1 MEALVNLCTTVV
13 GKVLLALVVW
23 FVGKFIIK
31 KVTDL
36 VAKIKVLDK
45 IEPNTRTFVLSALKW
60 LLYIILV
67 VSIVAILGV
76 PMASVITVLGTAG
89 AAIALSLQGSLGNL
103 AGGIML
109 VIFRPFKVGDYVE
122 TSGVAGTVKEIN
134 LFYTVL
140 NTVDNCRINVP
151 NGSLMNANI
160 IDYSA
165 EETRRVDLSFAS
177 AKSEDPTRIQNL
189 MLEVMDQNAKVL
201 KDPAPFAR
209 VSGGTNE
216 AMQFTVRAWCKT
228 ADYWD
233 VYFDLTQ
240 AITEKLGESGVQAPA
255 VRVISEKEY
264 KTKNKRDGQAL
275 YFYKLCPSL
284 FIPFSLNNTGS
295 GHKSSSDSLYTPHAL
310 TDIFLFSLFGTVI
323 MDFGRECGV
332 NRSFPVNLPA
342 FRTENGTVFSD
353 FPGAEFGSAQFASN
367 HIVSFLPCVVRIGQF
382 LCLLSVASLC

>member
-1 MEALVNLCTTVV
+1 MEALTNLCTTVV
-13 GKVLLALVVW
+13 GKVLLAIVVW
-23 FVGKFIIK
+23 FVGKFIVNK
-31 KVTDL
+31 LLGL
-36 VAKIKVLDK
+36 VGKIKVLDK

-60 LLYIILV
+60 LLYVILV

-89 AAIALSLQGSLGNL
+89 AAIALSLQGSLSNL

-109 VIFRPFKVGDYVE
+109 VIFRPFKVGDFVE
-122 TSGVAGTVKEIN
+122 ASGVTGTVKEIT

-151 NGSLMNANI
+151 NGALMNANI

-177 AKSEDPTRIQNL
+177 AKSEDPQKIQSL
-189 MLEVMDQNAKVL
+189 MLEVMDQNEKVL

-209 VSGGTNE
+209 ISGGTNE

-240 AITEKLGESGVQAPA
+240 AITEKLGENGVQAPA
-255 VRVISEKEY
+255 VRVISEK
-264 KTKNKRDGQAL
+264 
-275 YFYKLCPSL
+275 
-284 FIPFSLNNTGS
+284 
-295 GHKSSSDSLYTPHAL
+295 
-310 TDIFLFSLFGTVI
+310 
-323 MDFGRECGV
+323 
-332 NRSFPVNLPA
+332 
-342 FRTENGTVFSD
+342 
-353 FPGAEFGSAQFASN
+353 
-367 HIVSFLPCVVRIGQF
+367 
-382 LCLLSVASLC
+382 